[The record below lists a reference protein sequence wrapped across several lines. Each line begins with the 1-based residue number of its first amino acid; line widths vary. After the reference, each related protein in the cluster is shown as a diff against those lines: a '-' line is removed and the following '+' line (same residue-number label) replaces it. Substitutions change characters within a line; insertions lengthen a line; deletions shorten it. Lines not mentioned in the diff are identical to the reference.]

1 MNTRISFL
9 LSFLLMVLSECSSSS
24 GMLMASPIPRV
35 NTETRVS
42 ADDKPCEETDASTVC
57 NIHVYR
63 AVMDPKNVAD
73 VFGKRI
79 GKRFVAVQV
88 TIANVSKEYDF
99 IVHDVS
105 IDLSKLKPGWIDDEG
120 DLSSVD
126 LSLLRGV
133 AEKGRSQNRR
143 NLVFN
148 ILRASGT
155 IFSAAIGL
163 PIGGARG
170 AWAAGAA
177 VFNGPLITAY
187 GALFPDYSVPQ
198 LERLDDSAYTVN
210 SVIPQRQSKIVVAFL
225 PQRLFMNESQRK
237 KFWKDPITVFSEVD
251 FKKMKII
258 VDGVHVA
265 NVAEVPPI
273 LTKAIFIDDEA
284 RKFGNPKPE
293 VRGRLLG
300 RFLSGSTLTIENDDL
315 GEVTI
320 VVEGTPSDRRIDFL
334 IHATASISPGT
345 ILTFGVAK
353 SEHFNTISEM
363 IRYIPKTNSDKETQE
378 DEGAGAGRENGRGAG
393 DELDAPADGENKK
406 EPQEKEQPD
415 NQ

>member
-1 MNTRISFL
+1 
-9 LSFLLMVLSECSSSS
+9 
-24 GMLMASPIPRV
+24 
-35 NTETRVS
+35 
-42 ADDKPCEETDASTVC
+42 
-57 NIHVYR
+57 
-63 AVMDPKNVAD
+63 MDPKNVSD

-105 IDLSKLKPGWIDDEG
+105 IDLSKLKKGWIDDEG

-126 LSLLRGV
+126 LSLLRGI

-155 IFSAAIGL
+155 IFSAAIGI

-170 AWAAGAA
+170 SWAAGAA

-187 GALFPDYSVPQ
+187 DALFPDYSVPQ

-210 SVIPQRQSKIVVAFL
+210 SVIPRRQSKAVVAFL
-225 PQRLFMNESQRK
+225 PQRLFMDESQRK
-237 KFWKDPITVFSEVD
+237 RFWKDPTTVFSDVD
-251 FKKMKII
+251 FRKIKII

-265 NVAEVPPI
+265 NVAEVPPV
-273 LTKAIFIDDEA
+273 LTKAFFIDGEA
-284 RKFGNPKPE
+284 QKFGNPKPA

-320 VVEGTPSDRRIDFL
+320 VVEGAPSDRRIDFL
-334 IHATASISPGT
+334 IRATASISPGT
-345 ILTFGVAK
+345 VLTFGVAK
-353 SEHFNTISEM
+353 SEHFNTISET
-363 IRYIPKTNSDKETQE
+363 IRYIPESNPDEEQE
-378 DEGAGAGRENGRGAG
+378 GEGAGAEGEEQPGDGDGRGAG
-393 DELDAPADGENKK
+393 EELDAPADG
-406 EPQEKEQPD
+406 
-415 NQ
+415 